1 VNWFNNMA
9 NFIPTKESVMTQDT
23 RSLFFTH
30 MFKHHGL
37 PKDIVSNQDPKFTSK
52 FWWILWKRMGVEA
65 QDEHLILT
73 PNRWANWEGEL
84 GYPIFFL
91 KLCGSIL
98 TKLGGSFG
106 VGWILLQEFRAFG
119 NKGHTSDGQVINRA
133 YDLGCEWATLEQC
146 KWGSANDHTTWWK
159 KVALVGYGQNWSSK
173 GTKMVQ
179 GFCVQVSMWG
189 DFEQGNKVWLNIKI
203 GIGH

>member
-1 VNWFNNMA
+1 M
-9 NFIPTKESVMTQDT
+9 
-23 RSLFFTH
+23 
-30 MFKHHGL
+30 
-37 PKDIVSNQDPKFTSK
+37 
-52 FWWILWKRMGVEA
+52 
-65 QDEHLILT
+65 
-73 PNRWANWEGEL
+73 
-84 GYPIFFL
+84 
-91 KLCGSIL
+91 
-98 TKLGGSFG
+98 GGSFG

-203 GIGH
+203 GIGHYKVWARSSWAHMHAHSKCWKKIPNNYKLKY